1 MKGIGLNDIVD
12 IQVLQ
17 EIQDSYSKV
26 TKIAMVI
33 VDFKGEPITDYS
45 NFTRFCKAFRSE
57 GKCRDMC
64 YRSDAHGGIESARS
78 GKPYIYTCHTGLVDF
93 AIPIVVEGQFLGSI
107 LAGQV
112 KIEDDHDFAPI
123 MSKVPDFVA
132 EQMAT
137 PELKAYYEEIPNIKS
152 EELIAA
158 INLMYIMSTHI
169 VEKGFAQLMQ
179 QELNEKND
187 RLIEE
192 MKVRMALEK
201 NLKESELQLLKSQV
215 NPHFLFNVLNTI
227 NSLAMIEKAP
237 KTSEMIYF
245 LSEMLRYTIKHG
257 TNQIVPIEQELDY
270 TMKYLKIQQIRMGDK
285 LKFSIDVPD
294 RFLSIK
300 IPFMIVQSMV
310 SNAITHGLFQNDKE
324 GLIQIRGYDDA
335 DYVYM
340 TVSDNGTGM
349 DKEKIAEILKGTY
362 KADGS
367 KNTTGIGL
375 INADKRLVHLFGEK
389 HRLQIESVP
398 GKGTK
403 VSIKLPK
410 Y

>member
-1 MKGIGLNDIVD
+1 MKGIGLKDIVD

-45 NFTRFCKAFRSE
+45 NFTRFCQAFRSE

-107 LAGQV
+107 MAGQV
-112 KIEDDHDFAPI
+112 KIEDEHDFMPI
-123 MSKVPDFVA
+123 MSKVPNFVS
-132 EQMAT
+132 EHMAT
-137 PELKAYYEEIPNIKS
+137 DTLKAYYEEIPTIKS

-169 VEKGFAQLMQ
+169 VEKGFTQLMQ

-192 MKVRMALEK
+192 MKVRMSLEK

-257 TNQIVPIEQELDY
+257 TSQIVAIEQELDY
-270 TMKYLKIQQIRMGDK
+270 TLKYLKIQQIRMGSK
-285 LKFSIDVPD
+285 LQFSIDVPD

-324 GLIQIRGYDDA
+324 GLIQIKGHDDA
-335 DYVYM
+335 EHVYI
-340 TVSDNGTGM
+340 TVSDNGVGM
-349 DKEKIAEILKGTY
+349 AKEKIQDILNGSY
-362 KADGS
+362 KADAT
-367 KNTTGIGL
+367 KNSTGIGL

-389 HRLQIESVP
+389 YRLAIDSMPE
-398 GKGTK
+398 KGTK
-403 VSIKLPK
+403 VTIKLPK

>member
-45 NFTRFCKAFRSE
+45 NFTRFCRAFRSE

-112 KIEDDHDFAPI
+112 KVEDEHDFAPI

-137 PELKAYYEEIPNIKS
+137 PELKAFYEEIPTIKS

-169 VEKGFAQLMQ
+169 VEKGFTQLMQ

-300 IPFMIVQSMV
+300 IPFMIVQSVV

-335 DYVYM
+335 DYVYI
-340 TVSDNGTGM
+340 TVSDNGIGM
-349 DKEKIAEILKGTY
+349 DKEKISEILKGTY
-362 KADGS
+362 KGDGS

-389 HRLQIESVP
+389 HRLQIESVLD
-398 GKGTK
+398 KGTK

>member
-1 MKGIGLNDIVD
+1 MKGIGLKDIVD

-45 NFTRFCKAFRSE
+45 NFTRFCRKFRADAN
-57 GKCRDMC
+57 CRDMC
-64 YRSDAHGGIESARS
+64 FKSDAHGGIEAARS

-93 AIPIVVEGQFLGSI
+93 AIPVVVEGQFLGSI

-112 KIEDDHDFAPI
+112 KIEDENDFLPI
-123 MSKVPDFVA
+123 MSKVPKFVE

-137 PELKAYYEEIPNIKS
+137 PELQSYYEEIPTIKS

-158 INLMYIMSTHI
+158 INLMYIMANHI
-169 VEKGFAQLMQ
+169 VEKGFTQLMQ

-192 MKVRMALEK
+192 MKVRMALQK

-257 TNQIVPIEQELDY
+257 TSQIVPVEQELDY
-270 TMKYLKIQQIRMGDK
+270 TLKYLKIQQIRMGSR
-285 LKFSIDVPD
+285 LQFEIDVPD
-294 RFLSIK
+294 RFLNIK
-300 IPFMIVQSMV
+300 VPFMIVQSMV
-310 SNAITHGLFQNDKE
+310 SNAITHGLYPNDKS
-324 GLIQIRGYDDA
+324 GLIQIKAHDDEEN
-335 DYVYM
+335 VYI
-340 TVSDNGTGM
+340 TVTDNGVGIEK
-349 DKEKIAEILKGTY
+349 DKIQEIMQGTY
-362 KADGS
+362 KGDPGKA
-367 KNTTGIGL
+367 TTGIGL

-389 HRLQIESVP
+389 YRVNIDSVI
-398 GKGTK
+398 GKGTR
-403 VSIKLPK
+403 VIIKLPK
-410 Y
+410 

>member
-1 MKGIGLNDIVD
+1 MKGIGLKDIVD

-45 NFTRFCKAFRSE
+45 NFTRFCRKFRSE
-57 GKCRDMC
+57 AKCRDMC
-64 YRSDAHGGIESARS
+64 FKSDAHGGIEAARS

-93 AIPIVVEGQFLGSI
+93 AIPVVVEGQFLGSI
-107 LAGQV
+107 MAGQV
-112 KIEDDHDFAPI
+112 KIEDENDFLPI
-123 MSKVPDFVA
+123 MAKVPKFV
-132 EQMAT
+132 EEHMAT
-137 PELKAYYEEIPNIKS
+137 EELMAYYEEIPTIKS

-158 INLMYIMSTHI
+158 INLMYIMSSHI
-169 VEKGFAQLMQ
+169 VEKGFTQLMQ

-192 MKVRMALEK
+192 MKVRMALQK

-257 TNQIVPIEQELDY
+257 TSQIVPVEQELDY
-270 TMKYLKIQQIRMGDK
+270 TLKYLKIQQIRMGNR
-285 LKFSIDVPD
+285 LEFEMDVPE
-294 RFLSIK
+294 RFMNIK
-300 IPFMIVQSMV
+300 VPFMIVQSMV
-310 SNAITHGLFQNDKE
+310 SNAITHGLYPNEKS
-324 GLIQIRGYDDA
+324 GLIQIKAHDDEEH
-335 DYVYM
+335 VYI
-340 TVSDNGTGM
+340 TITDNGVGIE
-349 DKEKIAEILKGTY
+349 KEKIQEIMMGTY
-362 KADGS
+362 KGDPGKA
-367 KNTTGIGL
+367 TTGIGL

-389 HRLQIESVP
+389 HRVHIDSVL
-398 GKGTK
+398 GKGTR
-403 VSIKLPK
+403 VTIKLPK
-410 Y
+410 

>member
-1 MKGIGLNDIVD
+1 MKGIGLKDIVD

-45 NFTRFCKAFRSE
+45 NFTRFCKKFRSE
-57 GKCRDMC
+57 ANCRDMC
-64 YRSDAHGGIESARS
+64 FKSDAHGGIEAARS

-93 AIPIVVEGQFLGSI
+93 AIPVVVEGQFLGSI

-112 KIEDDHDFAPI
+112 KIEDENDFLPI
-123 MSKVPDFVA
+123 MGKVPRFVE

-137 PELKAYYEEIPNIKS
+137 PELQAYYEEIPTIKS

-158 INLMYIMSTHI
+158 INLMYIMSSHI
-169 VEKGFAQLMQ
+169 VEKGFTQLMQ

-192 MKVRMALEK
+192 MKVRMALQK

-257 TNQIVPIEQELDY
+257 TSQIVPVEQELDY
-270 TMKYLKIQQIRMGDK
+270 TLKYLKIQQIRMGNR
-285 LKFSIDVPD
+285 LQFEIDVPE
-294 RFLSIK
+294 RFMNIK
-300 IPFMIVQSMV
+300 VPFMIVQSMV
-310 SNAITHGLFQNDKE
+310 SNAITHGLYQNDKS
-324 GLIQIRGYDDA
+324 GLIQIKAHDDEEN
-335 DYVYM
+335 VYI
-340 TVSDNGTGM
+340 TVTDNGVGIE
-349 DKEKIAEILKGTY
+349 KEKIQEIMMGTY
-362 KADGS
+362 KGEPGKA
-367 KNTTGIGL
+367 TTGIGL

-389 HRLQIESVP
+389 YRVNIDSVV
-398 GKGTK
+398 GKGTR
-403 VSIKLPK
+403 VTIKLPK
-410 Y
+410 

>member
-1 MKGIGLNDIVD
+1 MKGISLKDIVD

-17 EIQDSYSKV
+17 DIQDSYSKV
-26 TKIAMVI
+26 TKVAMVI

-45 NFTRFCKAFRSE
+45 NFTRFCKCFREESQ
-57 GKCRDMC
+57 CRDMC
-64 YRSDAHGGIESARS
+64 FKSDAHGGIEAARS

-112 KIEDDHDFAPI
+112 KIEDENDFFPI
-123 MSKVPDFVA
+123 MSKVPAFV
-132 EQMAT
+132 EERKGQ
-137 PELKAYYEEIPNIKS
+137 PELKVYYDEIPMIKS

-158 INLMYIMSTHI
+158 IDLMYIMSNHI
-169 VEKGFAQLMQ
+169 VEKGFTQLMQ
-179 QELNEKND
+179 QELNDKNK

-201 NLKESELQLLKSQV
+201 NLKDSELQLLKSQV

-257 TNQIVPIEQELDY
+257 TNQNVTIEQELDY
-270 TMKYLKIQQIRMGDK
+270 TLKYLKIQQIRMGTK
-285 LKFSIDVPD
+285 LHFEIDVPD
-294 RFLSIK
+294 RFMNIK
-300 IPFMIVQSMV
+300 VPFMIVQSMV
-310 SNAITHGLFQNDKE
+310 SNAITHGLYPVEQE
-324 GLIQIRGYDDA
+324 GVIQIKGYSDEEN
-335 DYVYM
+335 VYL
-340 TVSDNGTGM
+340 TISDNGIGM
-349 DKEKIAEILKGTY
+349 AKEKIQEILKGTY
-362 KADGS
+362 TGDPS
-367 KNTTGIGL
+367 KGTTGIGL

-389 HRLQIESVP
+389 HRLVIDSVS
-398 GKGTK
+398 GKGTR
-403 VSIKLPK
+403 VTIKLPK
-410 Y
+410 